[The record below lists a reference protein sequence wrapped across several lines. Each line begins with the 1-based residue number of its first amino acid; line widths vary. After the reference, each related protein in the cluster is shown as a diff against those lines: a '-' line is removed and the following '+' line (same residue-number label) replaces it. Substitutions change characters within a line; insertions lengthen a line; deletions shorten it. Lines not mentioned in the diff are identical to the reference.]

1 MDICHK
7 FFKEVIPTGYQHI
20 LCFDRQSSFSLHKTK
35 SYIVFF
41 LIDFIISLRC
51 KKELIMI
58 KGFIFD
64 LDGVITDTAELHFAA
79 WKKLSDDMDWQFD
92 RDLNEKL
99 RGISRMD
106 SIKVIMDHNNVSLK
120 EETIV
125 ELATQKNDIYVESLD
140 HMTPEDYLP
149 GAKELLTHLR
159 SEGFSVALGSASKNA
174 EMVLKQLNATHYF
187 DVIGDGNSVSRSK
200 PAPDIFLYA
209 SEKMGLSPERCI
221 VFEDAEKGIDA
232 AKAGN
237 FYSVGIGPEERVGHA
252 DVRFDT
258 MKEATLFEVKSH
270 FKDLF

>member
-1 MDICHK
+1 
-7 FFKEVIPTGYQHI
+7 
-20 LCFDRQSSFSLHKTK
+20 
-35 SYIVFF
+35 
-41 LIDFIISLRC
+41 
-51 KKELIMI
+51 MI

-64 LDGVITDTAELHFAA
+64 LDGVITDTAELHYAA
-79 WKKLSDDMDWQFD
+79 WKKLSDEMGWQFD

-106 SIKVIMDHNNVSLK
+106 SIKVIMDHNGVSLDDA
-120 EETIV
+120 TIL
-125 ELATQKNDIYVESLD
+125 ELATKKNDIYVESLD
-140 HMTPEDYLP
+140 SITQEDYLP
-149 GAKELLTHLR
+149 GARELLTHLR

-174 EMVLKQLNATHYF
+174 PKVLKQLKATHFF
-187 DVIGDGNSVSRSK
+187 DVIGDGNSVSKSK

-209 SEKMGLSPERCI
+209 SEKLGLRPENCI

-237 FYSVGIGPEERVGHA
+237 FHSVGIGPEERVGHA
-252 DVRFDT
+252 DIRFDT

>member
-1 MDICHK
+1 
-7 FFKEVIPTGYQHI
+7 
-20 LCFDRQSSFSLHKTK
+20 
-35 SYIVFF
+35 
-41 LIDFIISLRC
+41 
-51 KKELIMI
+51 MI

-64 LDGVITDTAELHFAA
+64 LDGVITDTAELHYAA
-79 WKKLSDDMDWQFD
+79 WKKLADDMGWQFD

-106 SIKVIMDHNNVSLK
+106 SIKVIMDYNKVFLD

-125 ELATQKNDIYVESLD
+125 ELATKKNDIYVESLD
-140 HMTPEDYLP
+140 SMTQEDYLP

-174 EMVLKQLNATHYF
+174 NKVLKQLNAIHFF
-187 DVIGDGNSVSRSK
+187 DVIGDGNSVSKSK
-200 PAPDIFLYA
+200 PAPDIFLFA
-209 SEKMGLSPERCI
+209 SEKLGLPPENCI

-237 FYSVGIGPEERVGHA
+237 FHSVGIGPKERVGHA
-252 DVRFDT
+252 DIRFNT